1 MSDADSMPVPE
12 LRTERLVLRG
22 IQQEDVEAYYQRLF
36 ADPEV
41 MRYLPGG
48 EPLPRERL
56 EGLVERSRGHWV
68 QHGFG
73 VWVAC
78 DATSGDVIGQC
89 GLRYLDEVGETEVLY
104 AYARPTWGKGIATE
118 GARAALD
125 FGFAQTSL
133 QRIVAYAVP
142 ANRASTRVMEKIGMR
157 YEAEDH
163 LFDLDLARYAIS
175 REEWEAASGQR
186 EAASGR

>member
-1 MSDADSMPVPE
+1 VSTDSVPIPE
-12 LRTERLVLRG
+12 LRTGRLVLRA
-22 IQQEDVEAYYQRLF
+22 IQPEDIDAYYEVLF
-36 ADPEV
+36 ADPDV

-56 EGLVERSRGHWV
+56 DGLVERSHAHWE
-68 QHGFG
+68 QHGYG
-73 VWVAC
+73 VWVVC
-78 DATSGDVIGQC
+78 DVTSGEVIGQC
-89 GLRYLDEVGETEVLY
+89 GLRYLDEVDETEILY

-125 FGFAQTSL
+125 FGFEKAPL

-142 ANRASTRVMEKIGMR
+142 ANSASTKVMEKLGMR

-163 LFDLDLARYAIS
+163 LFDLDLVRYAIS
-175 REEWEAASGQR
+175 REEWEAASGR
-186 EAASGR
+186 SEAAPRR